1 MQLVGVG
8 SLAFVVSAVLI
19 RFVLLSPMVRE
30 RIVAAPVAHRWHET
44 PTPSFAGIPM
54 FIAVVAAVVVGG
66 GLDEPIAV
74 ALLVGAGV
82 LFLTGLIDDI
92 ADIKPLTK
100 LAGQATGAVAA
111 VAIAA
116 PPLELTLF
124 QALLTVGWIVLIANS
139 VNLLDNMD
147 GLAGGTSRASL
158 LVVLPVVVTAG
169 LDGLALV
176 VVAVAGATAG
186 FLVFNVNPAKVF
198 MGDTG
203 SLWLGLVLA
212 STVAFT
218 GLAELRMTPLV
229 AVTILAVPLVD
240 TASVIYARIK
250 NGRSIMIGGRDH
262 LSHRLVRLGLSEKKA
277 VLVLNLAA
285 AACGAIGVSTVL
297 LPTFIWVLAVLTV
310 WIGLVAVVSRLLR
323 VPVYQEAVR

>member
-1 MQLVGVG
+1 MQLILAAG
-8 SLAFVVSAVLI
+8 LAFVVSAVLI
-19 RFVLLSPMVRE
+19 RFVLLSPSVRE
-30 RIVAAPVAHRWHET
+30 RIVAAPVAHRWHDT

-54 FIAVVAAVVVGG
+54 FIAVVVAVFVGG
-66 GLDEPIAV
+66 GLGEPV
-74 ALLVGAGV
+74 ANALVVGAGV
-82 LFLTGLIDDI
+82 LFVTGLVDDI
-92 ADIKPLTK
+92 ADIRPLTK
-100 LAGQATGAVAA
+100 LAGQTTGAVAA

-116 PPLELTLF
+116 PPLGLTLF
-124 QALLTVGWIVLIANS
+124 QSLVTVAWIILIANS

-147 GLAGGTSRASL
+147 GLAGGTSLVSL
-158 LVVLPVVVTAG
+158 LVILPVVIVAG
-169 LDGLALV
+169 LDSLAIV

-186 FLVFNVNPAKVF
+186 FLLFNVNPAKVF

-229 AVTILAVPLVD
+229 AATILAVPLVD
-240 TASVIYARIK
+240 TASVIYARTRS
-250 NGRSIMIGGRDH
+250 GRSIMTGGRDH

-285 AACGAIGVSTVL
+285 LACGAIGVSTVL
-297 LPTFIWVLAVLTV
+297 LPTFVWVLAVIAV
-310 WIGLVAVVSRLLR
+310 WVGLVAAAGRLLR
-323 VPVYQEAVR
+323 IPVYQEAVQ